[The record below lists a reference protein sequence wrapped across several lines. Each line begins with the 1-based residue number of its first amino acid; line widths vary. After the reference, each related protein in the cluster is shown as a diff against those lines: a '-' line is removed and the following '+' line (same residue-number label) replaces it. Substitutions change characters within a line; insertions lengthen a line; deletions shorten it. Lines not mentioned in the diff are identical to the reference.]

1 VETVDPLVVAQIAVA
16 AAQDVLFAL
25 AAGALVCGA
34 MLRRQ
39 DTGRLA
45 ALGRTRLGALC
56 VLALTCVLYLWLEAA
71 VMSGSPF
78 SEAGAALS
86 AVLTQSHFGIAWS
99 VGFADG
105 TRRHWIRRCGAR
117 PSARNCRIWRR
128 WRLAW

>member
-1 VETVDPLVVAQIAVA
+1 VGTADPLVVAQIAVA
-16 AAQDVLFAL
+16 TAQDVLFVL

-39 DTGRLA
+39 DPGRLA

-56 VLALTCVLYLWLEAA
+56 VLALACVLYLWLEAA

-78 SEAGAALS
+78 SEAGPAVS

-99 VGFADG
+99 VGFAGVVVACFGG
-105 TRRHWIRRCGAR
+105 TRDSRAEW
-117 PSARNCRIWRR
+117 W
-128 WRLAW
+128 LAAAGMVV